1 MVCYRR
7 PPSSPH
13 IHSARTAQDGSRKR
27 YSYTSIKNHA
37 TVSQAALS
45 NFDWQYDTNTLTRS
59 CLTISRY
66 DDPKK
71 KPCSRSTSEIRSFA
85 LDTLRQTRLSDRFLI
100 RRVSIK
106 IFFLL
111 SKFNAPIL
119 CCWNIGE
126 SGRKLMS
133 NEMSVFHSDYV
144 MLMKYSRVYYFLHY
158 WQRCM
163 KLFNRFD
170 ICSYFSVIL
179 FLV

>member
-71 KPCSRSTSEIRSFA
+71 NHRSRSTSEIRSFA
-85 LDTLRQTRLSDRFLI
+85 FDTLRLTRLSDRFLI
-100 RRVSIK
+100 RRVRLIL
-106 IFFLL
+106 FLL
-111 SKFNAPIL
+111 SKFNALIL

-126 SGRKLMS
+126 SEKKLIS
-133 NEMSVFHSDYV
+133 NENVS
-144 MLMKYSRVYYFLHY
+144 L
-158 WQRCM
+158 
-163 KLFNRFD
+163 LF
-170 ICSYFSVIL
+170 
-179 FLV
+179 

>member
-85 LDTLRQTRLSDRFLI
+85 FDTLRQTRLSDRFLI

-106 IFFLL
+106 IFFSFCQSLTRQFCVAETL
-111 SKFNAPIL
+111 EKVEENWWVMKCQSFILIIL
-119 CCWNIGE
+119 C
-126 SGRKLMS
+126 
-133 NEMSVFHSDYV
+133 
-144 MLMKYSRVYYFLHY
+144 
-158 WQRCM
+158 
-163 KLFNRFD
+163 
-170 ICSYFSVIL
+170 
-179 FLV
+179 